1 MVPCWLVLF
10 WVQGII
16 ACIAIPHTLVLHRL
30 HKCITISVVE
40 APLFPTTIVGRGK
53 SAKCESQGNAPQIWH
68 MWAWSLW
75 SMRFQFIFHK
85 AGCLDFIMPK

>member
-1 MVPCWLVLF
+1 MVPCRLVLF

-30 HKCITISVVE
+30 HRCITISVVE

-53 SAKCESQGNAPQIWH
+53 SAKCESQGNGPANLAH
-68 MWAWSLW
+68 MGVVLMVDEVSIYVL
-75 SMRFQFIFHK
+75 
-85 AGCLDFIMPK
+85 